1 MITVQQENEIKDLK
15 KVTISDI
22 YCIMKLQLYEESSFL
37 RRPDLSSFLSHILE
51 AMEDISVPV
60 DPAMKKTLEQHYR
73 I

>member
-1 MITVQQENEIKDLK
+1 MTDI
-15 KVTISDI
+15 IS
-22 YCIMKLQLYEESSFL
+22 IMDLQLYEEGSFL

>member
-1 MITVQQENEIKDLK
+1 
-15 KVTISDI
+15 
-22 YCIMKLQLYEESSFL
+22 MKFQLYEEGSFL